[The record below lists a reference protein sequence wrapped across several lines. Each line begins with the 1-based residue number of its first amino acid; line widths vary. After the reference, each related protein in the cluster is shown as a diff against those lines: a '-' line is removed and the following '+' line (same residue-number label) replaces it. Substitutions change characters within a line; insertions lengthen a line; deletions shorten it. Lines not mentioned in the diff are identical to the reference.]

1 MDAIRALKKTK
12 GGREM
17 NATEAKGYRRAC
29 DEVLMLLDEHLRHI
43 EEMVGDCQAH
53 GDASGEI
60 EWDGAKHEAQSLH
73 DAVNA
78 LKKTKGGG
86 A

>member
-1 MDAIRALKKTK
+1 
-12 GGREM
+12 M

-29 DEVLMLLDEHLRHI
+29 GDVLTMLGEHLTRI
-43 EEMVGDCQAH
+43 EEMIEDCQAH